1 MSALPPEVLVAILGA
16 SVAIAAWLVR
26 DKLRTQEEQ
35 QRMLARQIDQFKMD
49 LPRSY
54 VLRDDFIRTIAS
66 LDTKMD
72 RIVDVVGEIRE
83 NVARLSTSTREG

>member
-1 MSALPPEVLVAILGA
+1 MSVLPSEVLAALLA
-16 SVAIAAWLVR
+16 AFVAIAAWLIR

-35 QRMLARQIDQFKMD
+35 QKTLVRQLDQFKMD
-49 LPRSY
+49 LPRTY

-83 NVARLSTSTREG
+83 NVARLSTREG